1 MLPSSHEIPMMA
13 VSECLPGRLPE
24 RAVGGSAELEG
35 GRAGDRQPEQLQQAF
50 AEFISASARLELSYR
65 DLQGEVQQL
74 SRELAERN
82 LALKESL
89 RENRAM
95 RQGLEQTLHSMPCG
109 VLVVEADGG
118 IVLANA
124 EAARLLAMGT
134 ERMRSL
140 EAVRAER
147 GIDLRM
153 SGGLGEGDLLEDA
166 AEQELALRLR
176 GGEERWLAVRRQALG
191 DEAAWGG
198 RRRAVLMLQDV
209 SARRRMEA
217 AREAAREAVTLAEVS
232 AMLAHEIRNPLASM
246 ELFTGLMEDCP
257 ERAGEWVGHL
267 QAGVRGLTGT
277 VNNVLT
283 LHGGAAPA
291 MERVALGD
299 EIRRAVEFV
308 RPMAMQAGVVLEF
321 VGEVDEVSVR
331 ANRSALRQIVLN
343 LSTNAL
349 RHTEAGGAL
358 RVRVGRRG
366 ECAVVTVS
374 DTGAGMAAEVLPR
387 LFAGRFS
394 GSGSTS
400 GLGLAVCAR
409 LMAQMRGRI
418 SVRSEVGVGSE
429 FELEFPRA

>member
-1 MLPSSHEIPMMA
+1 MMA
-13 VSECLPGRLPE
+13 VLDRLPGRAAVLGGGEKTTAIAREQTVARVEECSPE
-24 RAVGGSAELEG
+24 R
-35 GRAGDRQPEQLQQAF
+35 LQEAF
-50 AEFISASARLELSYR
+50 AAFISASARLEISYR

-82 LALKESL
+82 AALKESL

-95 RQGLEQTLHSMPCG
+95 RQGLEQTLRSMPCG
-109 VLVVEADGG
+109 VLVVEADGA
-118 IVLANA
+118 IVLVNV
-124 EAARLLAMGT
+124 EAARLLAMPA

-147 GIDLRM
+147 GLDLAL
-153 SGGLGEGDLLEDA
+153 GGGDVLEDA

-176 GGEERWLAVRRQALG
+176 SGEERWLAVRRQALG

-209 SARRRMEA
+209 SSRRRMEA

-267 QAGVRGLTGT
+267 QAGVRGLAGT

-283 LHGGAAPA
+283 LHGGVPPA
-291 MERVALGD
+291 MEPLELR
-299 EIRRAVEFV
+299 EEMRRAVEFV
-308 RPMAMQAGVVLEF
+308 RPMAMQAGVRLEF
-321 VGEVDEVSVR
+321 AGGSEPIAVR
-331 ANRSALRQIVLN
+331 ANRSALGQIVLN

-358 RVRVGRRG
+358 RVAVGRRG
-366 ECAVVTVS
+366 ECAVVTVA
-374 DTGAGMAAEVLPR
+374 DTGAGMPAEMLPR

-400 GLGLAVCAR
+400 GLGLAVCGR
-409 LMAQMRGRI
+409 LMAQHGGRI
-418 SVRSEVGVGSE
+418 SVRSEAGVGSV
-429 FELEFPRA
+429 FEMEFPRA